1 MINSMTA
8 FARADARS
16 QWGDL
21 SWELRSVN
29 HRYLEL
35 SLRLPEEMR
44 TFEPQ
49 FREMMAARVR
59 RGRID
64 AVLRFEAKEAL
75 AEGVDLDEAATQR
88 LAQLAARAASLL
100 PGAAPMRLGD
110 VLRWPGVLTG
120 AEIDAEGLAAVAAET
135 LSAALDEL
143 AATRRREGER
153 LTQMVEQ
160 RLHAMHQTVQSVR
173 AVLPEA
179 AAVYRERLEQRL
191 AEVRDQLDP
200 ERLEQEIVLFL
211 QKTDVE
217 EELDRLSVHVDE
229 VGRVLQQKEPVGRRL
244 DFLMQELNR
253 EANTL
258 GSKSVDMR
266 LRNASVE
273 LKVLIEQM
281 REQVQNIE

>member
-1 MINSMTA
+1 MTA

-44 TFEPQ
+44 TFEPR
-49 FREMMAARVR
+49 FREMMAACVR

-64 AVLRFEAKEAL
+64 AVLRFEARETL

-88 LAQLAARAASLL
+88 LAQLAARAAQLL
-100 PGAAPMRLGD
+100 PGAAPLRVGD

-120 AEIDAEGLAAVAAET
+120 GEIDAEGLAAVAAET
-135 LSAALDEL
+135 LSAALGEL

-160 RLHAMHQTVQSVR
+160 RLHAMRQAVQGVR

-179 AAVYRERLEQRL
+179 AAVYREKLEQRL
-191 AEVRDQLDP
+191 AEIRDQLEP

-273 LKVLIEQM
+273 LKVLIEQI